1 MMHKD
6 FLPPALTP
14 DEENLRLR
22 AIVAALM
29 DRSERGQSPSRPVG
43 QLQHV
48 VALEQQVR
56 SRTRDLAETLDKL
69 RIANSRLSQAER
81 MAVRAR
87 NILTDALEA
96 MREGFALFDAQD
108 MLVMWNSRFCAGL
121 PDLRRRIGAGL
132 GFRDYV
138 RLVSESPYLHLPD
151 GQTRAAWVAQRLESH
166 RRKNVNFIVPLR
178 DDQWLQVSEQRM
190 PSGGTAVT
198 QTDVT
203 AMVRNER
210 EERAKLLD
218 EQAQMVRAT
227 LDHIDQ
233 GVAMFDAKAR
243 LAGWNRRLR
252 DMFLPPVELLA
263 IGTPFASILDDL
275 ARRRQLGQGRV
286 PQILMQW
293 VQGPPHRPPLS
304 LEITQDDGTI
314 LHLSAQAM
322 PDRGF
327 VMSLTDM
334 TKERGA
340 IAELHRLNETLEARV
355 RERTLELESARD
367 LAERA
372 NTSKSRFVAS
382 ASHDLLQPLN
392 AAKLFLGSLSTT
404 PLDAGQVRLTERIRS
419 AFGSVEQIL
428 GALLDIS
435 KFDIGAARAKPEPIA
450 LGQLLDRLREEF
462 TPIAQAKGLRLVVMP
477 SSAVVHSDA
486 VYLKRILQNLLS
498 NAIRYTSTGRVVVGA
513 RNQGATLRLQVWDT
527 GPGIPPDKQ
536 SEIFQEF
543 TRLAPSAC
551 TGMGLGLAIV
561 EQASALLG
569 HPLELRSTM
578 GKGTVFSLTVPR
590 SDMAVPT
597 LADAATGPDA
607 ARSPLDDLLVL
618 VVENDA
624 GVRAAMMEV
633 LEHWGASPLEAANLA
648 QADQQVAELGVSPDI
663 ILADF
668 LLDNGED
675 GIDVVA
681 QLRSRYGTI
690 PAILIT
696 ANHSNDLAQRAQA
709 AGMMVMTKPVALR
722 RLKRVLQQAMQSR
735 ALPDSDT
742 DTAPQTGD
750 YSYWLHMSPR

>member
-1 MMHKD
+1 MHED
-6 FLPPALTP
+6 FLPPGLTP
-14 DEENLRLR
+14 EEENLRLR

-29 DRSERGQSPSRPVG
+29 DRSERGQSPSRPAG

-56 SRTRDLAETLDKL
+56 TRTRDLAETLDKL

-87 NILTDALEA
+87 NSLTDALEA

-108 MLVMWNSRFCAGL
+108 SLTMWNSRFCAGL
-121 PDLRRRIGAGL
+121 PDLRRRIGRGL

-138 RLVSESPYLHLPD
+138 RLVSESPFLHLPD
-151 GQTRAAWVAQRLESH
+151 GQSRADWVTRRLESH

-178 DDQWLQVSEQRM
+178 DDQWIQVSEQRM

-203 AMVRNER
+203 AMVRSERDER
-210 EERAKLLD
+210 EKLLD

-243 LAGWNRRLR
+243 LAGYNRTLR
-252 DMFLPPVELLA
+252 DMFLPPVELLS

-275 ARRRQLGQGRV
+275 TRRRQLGPGRV
-286 PQILMQW
+286 GQILTDW
-293 VQGPPHRPPLS
+293 VQGPSARPPLA
-304 LEITQDDGTI
+304 LEIRQDDGTI
-314 LHLSAQAM
+314 LQLSAQAM
-322 PDRGF
+322 PDSGF
-327 VMSLTDM
+327 VMSLTDL
-334 TKERGA
+334 TKERRA

-355 RERTLELESARD
+355 RARTLELESARD

-392 AAKLFLGSLSTT
+392 AAKLFLGSLSSTALN
-404 PLDAGQVRLTERIRS
+404 PGQARLTERIRS

-435 KFDIGAARAKPEPIA
+435 KFDIGAARARPEPIA
-450 LGQLLDRLREEF
+450 LGPLLDRLQEEF
-462 TPIAQAKGLRLVVMP
+462 TPVAQTRGLQLIVMP
-477 SSAVVHSDA
+477 SRAVVHSDA
-486 VYLKRILQNLLS
+486 VYLKRILQNLIS
-498 NAIRYTSTGRVVVGA
+498 NAIRYTLRGKVLVGA
-513 RNQGATLRLQVWDT
+513 RRQGRHVRLEVWDT
-527 GPGIPPDKQ
+527 GTGIPQDKQ

-543 TRLAPSAC
+543 TRLAPDAES
-551 TGMGLGLAIV
+551 GMGLGLAIV

-569 HPLELRSTM
+569 HPLELRSIV
-578 GKGTVFSLTVPR
+578 GKGTVFTLTVPL
-590 SDMAVPT
+590 SDMAV
-597 LADAATGPDA
+597 AALCEPAGPDT
-607 ARSPLDDLLVL
+607 ARNPLDDLLVL
-618 VVENDA
+618 VIENDPT
-624 GVRAAMMEV
+624 VRAAMMEV
-633 LEHWGASPLEAANLA
+633 LEHWGASPLEAACLA
-648 QADQQVAELGVSPDI
+648 QADQQVAELGVAPDI

-668 LLDNGED
+668 QLDDGEN

-681 QLRSRYGTI
+681 QMRGRYGQI

-696 ANHSNDLAQRAQA
+696 ANHMPELARRAES
-709 AGMMVMTKPVALR
+709 AGMMLMTKPVPMR
-722 RLKRVLQQAMQSR
+722 RLKRVLQQVRHLSQS
-735 ALPDSDT
+735 ADADDGSP
-742 DTAPQTGD
+742 PQKGD
-750 YSYWLHMSPR
+750 HSYWLRLLRR